1 VELVVGNDLIA
12 RIAGQTFGVTVSFSV
27 DGSPVETC

>member
-1 VELVVGNDLIA
+1 VELAVGNELIA
-12 RIAGQTFGVTVSFSV
+12 RIAGQPFDVAVSFSV